1 MGQADGKYWIANNP
15 NAQITDSQAQKLA
28 GLNTSELD
36 VLELISDTTATA
48 AELNLND
55 DMVAS
60 VSFSVAAEST
70 EAIIVSCQFKDAAGD
85 DMTSARCLRGYLSA
99 DSAGQTAASSA
110 GLTVT
115 AGTDGLTQVLV
126 DSNTQ
131 NYFLMT
137 SEADGDV
144 DVVITDAST
153 GTLTN
158 YLNVVLPSGK
168 IVTSAA
174 ITFA

>member
-1 MGQADGKYWIANNP
+1 MAKYWIANNP
-15 NAQITDSQAQKLA
+15 NSQVTDAEAQKVE
-28 GLNTSELD
+28 EL
-36 VLELISDTTATA
+36 SATGVSL
-48 AELNLND
+48 AELNLSD

-70 EAIIVSCQFKDAAGD
+70 EAIIVSCQFKDAAGS
-85 DMTSARCLRGYLSA
+85 DMTSARCLQAYLSA
-99 DSAGQTAASSA
+99 DSAGQTAASSG
-110 GLTVT
+110 GLTIT
-115 AGTDGLTQVLV
+115 SGTDGLTQVSV
-126 DSNTQ
+126 DADTINMIW
-131 NYFLMT
+131 LT

-158 YLNVVLPSGK
+158 YLNVVTPDGK
-168 IVTSAA
+168 IHTSGA

>member
-70 EAIIVSCQFKDAAGD
+70 EAIIVSCQFKDAAGS
-85 DMTSARCLRGYLSA
+85 DMTSARCLKAYLSA

-110 GLTVT
+110 NLTIT
-115 AGTDGLTQVLV
+115 SGTDGLTQVSV
-126 DSNTQ
+126 DSATINMLWLTR
-131 NYFLMT
+131 
-137 SEADGDV
+137 EADGDV
-144 DVVITDAST
+144 DVVITDASG

-158 YLNVVLPSGK
+158 YLNVVTPDGK
-168 IVTSAA
+168 IHTSAA